1 MKIIGGS
8 FGLKGSAAYI
18 SRDNMLVIEGANK
31 SIYAPDQI
39 MSVSANTEKEK
50 KFSILSFL
58 VGAII
63 LSIILGFFLNIL
75 GVVLGIIIAVFG
87 SYYSNSE
94 NIVDIKFTDNQEV
107 KLNCTPRGVKKLIQ
121 FSPS

>member
-8 FGLKGSAAYI
+8 FGLKGGAYI
-18 SRDNMLVIEGANK
+18 SRDKMLVIEGAHK
-31 SIYAPDQI
+31 SIYSPDQI
-39 MSVSANTEKEK
+39 KSVTANAEKEK

-58 VGAII
+58 IGAII
-63 LSIILGFFLNIL
+63 LGILLGMLLNVLGIII
-75 GVVLGIIIAVFG
+75 GIIIAVFG

-94 NIVDIKFTDNQEV
+94 NIVDIHFTDSKEV

-121 FSPS
+121 FAPT